1 MKPFRYGS
9 VLALFAALF
18 LFMPQAKAACSTADL
33 PWTTTPGALTVP
45 ATLGVG
51 NAIPGS
57 ARTHTVKGHCDAA
70 DSGKP
75 ITACHLGEGD
85 EIPGMP
91 GVWRSGIEGI
101 GIELLNS
108 AGQPVRGRNA
118 HYDSRSTP
126 LGYVSSDGSGS
137 FNVSLRMQL
146 IKTASTTKEQTS
158 TTVRNG
164 IWSLGIYPDQQ
175 LGQLNAVRYGGSLA
189 LKATTCSVDP
199 RSLVIML
206 GNFPVT
212 LFTHIG
218 STSGWQSFNLTA
230 TCTDAVTMTARV
242 TSANGSTSLGDGN
255 DVLNLTPG
263 SDSATGIGVRMMVGG
278 VALRYNYP
286 IPFGDQT
293 VPNQPFD
300 LPFRVQYYQTGVQAT
315 AGRANT
321 IATIDIEYQ

>member
-1 MKPFRYGS
+1 MKPFRYGC
-9 VLALFAALF
+9 VLALFATLF
-18 LFMPQAKAACSTADL
+18 LFMPQAKAACTTADL
-33 PWTTTPGALTVP
+33 PWTATPGTLTVP
-45 ATLGVG
+45 ASLGVG
-51 NAIPGS
+51 NAIPAS
-57 ARTHTVKGHCDAA
+57 ARSHRVKGRCDAA

-75 ITACHLGEGD
+75 ITACHLGPGE
-85 EIPGMP
+85 EVPGMP

-108 AGQPVRGRNA
+108 AGQPVRGRA
-118 HYDSRSTP
+118 SHCDSRSTP
-126 LGYVSSDGSGS
+126 LGYVGSDGS
-137 FNVSLRMQL
+137 FNVTLTMQL
-146 IKTASTTKEQTS
+146 IKTASATGELAS
-158 TTVRNG
+158 TTVHNG

-175 LGQLNAVRYGGSLA
+175 LGQLNAVRYGGRLA

-199 RSLVIML
+199 KSLVILL
-206 GNFPVT
+206 GNFPIT
-212 LFTHIG
+212 LFTHFG

-230 TCTDAVTMTARV
+230 TCTDQVTMTARV
-242 TSANGSTSLGDGN
+242 TSANGRTSLGDGN

-263 SDSATGIGVRMMVGG
+263 SDSATGVGVRMMVGG
-278 VALRYNYP
+278 VALRYDYP

-300 LPFRVQYYQTGVQAT
+300 LPFRVQYYQTGAQAT

>member
-1 MKPFRYGS
+1 MKPFRYGC
-9 VLALFAALF
+9 VLALFATLF

-33 PWTTTPGALTVP
+33 PWTATPGTLTVP

-91 GVWRSGIEGI
+91 GVYRSGIEGV

-108 AGQPVRGRNA
+108 AGQPVQGRTA
-118 HYDSRSTP
+118 HCDSRSTP

-137 FNVSLRMQL
+137 FNVSLTMQL
-146 IKTASTTKEQTS
+146 IKTASKTGELTS
-158 TTVRNG
+158 TTVHNG

-175 LGQLNAVRYGGSLA
+175 LGQLNAVRYGGNLA

-199 RSLVIML
+199 KSLV
-206 GNFPVT
+206 VT
-212 LFTHIG
+212 LGDFPLSGFTHRG
-218 STSGWQSFNLTA
+218 SFSSWKAFNLTA
-230 TCTDAVTMTARV
+230 ICSDTVTMTARI
-242 TSANGSTSLGDGN
+242 TSPNGATTISDGN

-263 SDSATGIGVRMMVGG
+263 PDSASGVGVRMTLGG
-278 VALRYNYP
+278 VVLRYDYP

-293 VPNQPFD
+293 IPNQPFD
-300 LPFRVQYYQTGVQAT
+300 LPFQVQYYQTGAQAT

>member
-1 MKPFRYGS
+1 MKPFRYGC

-33 PWTTTPGALTVP
+33 PWTATPDTLTVP

-57 ARTHTVKGHCDAA
+57 ARSHTVKGHCDAA

-75 ITACHLGEGD
+75 ITACHLGEG
-85 EIPGMP
+85 EEVPGMP
-91 GVWRSGIEGI
+91 GVYRSGIEGV

-108 AGQPVRGRNA
+108 AGQPVRGRAA
-118 HYDSRSTP
+118 HCDSRSTP
-126 LGYVSSDGSGS
+126 LGYISSDGSGS
-137 FNVSLRMQL
+137 FNVSLTMQL
-146 IKTASTTKEQTS
+146 IKTASTTGKQA

-164 IWSLGIYPDQQ
+164 IWSLGVYPDRQ

-199 RSLVIML
+199 KSLVIML
-206 GNFPVT
+206 GDFPIS
-212 LFTHIG
+212 LFTHVG
-218 STSGWQSFNLTA
+218 STSDWKTFNLTA
-230 TCTDAVTMTARV
+230 TCTDVVTMTARV
-242 TSANGSTSLGDGN
+242 TSANGATTISEGN
-255 DVLNLTPG
+255 DALNLTPG
-263 SDSATGIGVRMMVGG
+263 SDSATGIGVSMMIDG

-286 IPFGDQT
+286 IPFGGQT
-293 VPNQPFD
+293 VPNQPFN
-300 LPFRVQYYQTGVQAT
+300 LPFKVQYYQTGAQAT

-321 IATIDIEYQ
+321 LATIDIEYQ